1 MAAKTPDS
9 GTPIIRVVAGSVAW
23 FFLPFSGSNNLD
35 DGDTVDLS
43 PYCSTVI
50 NAWFDCDAAT
60 GTPGR
65 TLTGTG
71 NVTFTVKL
79 GANDQTGILTVVGN
93 P

>member
-9 GTPIIRVVAGSVAW
+9 GTAIIRVVTGSVAT
-23 FFLPFSGSNNLD
+23 FYLPFSGSNNLD

-50 NAWFDCDAAT
+50 NAFY
-60 GTPGR
+60 TPDTAVAVGR

-71 NVTFTVKL
+71 NVTFTAKC
-79 GANDQTGILTVVGN
+79 ASNDLTGILTVIGN